1 LKKYCIH
8 LSPEER
14 TELSQIASKQKV
26 NAQRKLRA
34 QIFLRADQSP
44 DGPAEIDAVIA
55 SALPVTTRTIEN
67 LREWVCEVG
76 PIAALERRPT
86 TRVYERRLDGRGE
99 ARLIALTRSNPPA
112 GRAAW
117 TLQLLADSLV
127 ELQIVDSVANNTIS
141 RTLKKMN
148 SNPTSASTG

>member
-1 LKKYCIH
+1 MKKYCIH

-14 TELSQIASKQKV
+14 TELSHIASKQKV
-26 NAQRKLRA
+26 NAQHKLRA
-34 QIFLRADQSP
+34 QIFLRADQGP
-44 DGPAEIDAVIA
+44 DGPAEIDAAIA

-86 TRVYERRLDGRGE
+86 TRVYERRLDGHGE
-99 ARLIALTRSNPPA
+99 ARLIALALSSPPT
-112 GRAAW
+112 GRATW

-127 ELQIVDSVANNTIS
+127 ELGIVDSVANNTVS

>member
-1 LKKYCIH
+1 MKKYCIH
-8 LSPEER
+8 LSSGER

-26 NAQRKLRA
+26 NAQHKLRA
-34 QIFLRADQSP
+34 QIFLRADQGP

-67 LREWVCEVG
+67 LREWACEVG

-99 ARLIALTRSNPPA
+99 ARLIALTRTNPPA
-112 GRAAW
+112 GRATW

-127 ELQIVDSVANNTIS
+127 ELQIVDSVANNTVS

>member
-8 LSPEER
+8 LSAEER
-14 TELSQIASKQKV
+14 TELTQIACKQQAS
-26 NAQRKLRA
+26 AQRKLRA
-34 QIFLRADQSP
+34 QILLRSDQGP

-55 SALPVTTRTIEN
+55 GALPVTTRTIES

-86 TRVYERRLDGRGE
+86 SRVYERRLDGHGE
-99 ARLIALTRSNPPA
+99 ARLIALALSSPPT
-112 GRAAW
+112 GRATW

-127 ELQIVDSVANNTIS
+127 ELQIVDSIDDNTIQ

-148 SNPTSASTG
+148 SNPTSVSTG